1 MKNLKDARIK
11 IFPSNTR
18 GGKEPPSSSALDSPS
33 VISKLATPKPASAI
47 NSDMSHV
54 IDDATS
60 AMHDTYDETT
70 SMLDTTMLLGEYI
83 ETDNIDESDDEDSPP
98 NKYELPV
105 MPEGYVLDEE
115 SARAILACNDR
126 SDLKKLLAK
135 WKQQSLN
142 ARMKPD
148 PAFATSPICVTDKD
162 YEFSIDPEI
171 ITLVESDPFY
181 GLESETVVAHLTKLN
196 DIATLFTNDEK
207 SRYYYILKIFP
218 FSLRVMLRLGLIL
231 LLLVVCVVPRI

>member
-1 MKNLKDARIK
+1 
-11 IFPSNTR
+11 
-18 GGKEPPSSSALDSPS
+18 
-33 VISKLATPKPASAI
+33 
-47 NSDMSHV
+47 
-54 IDDATS
+54 
-60 AMHDTYDETT
+60 MHDTYDETT
-70 SMLDTTMLLGEYI
+70 SVRDTTLPLGEFLDEQLARVRENEIIQYEI
-83 ETDNIDESDDEDSPP
+83 IDDSDDEGSP
-98 NKYELPV
+98 NDYVLPIV
-105 MPEGYVLDEE
+105 PKGYVMNEE
-115 SARAILACNDR
+115 AAREIFACNDR
-126 SDLKKLLAK
+126 YDLKKLLAK

-162 YEFSIDPEI
+162 YEFSVDPEI

-218 FSLRVMLRLGLIL
+218 FS
-231 LLLVVCVVPRI
+231 C